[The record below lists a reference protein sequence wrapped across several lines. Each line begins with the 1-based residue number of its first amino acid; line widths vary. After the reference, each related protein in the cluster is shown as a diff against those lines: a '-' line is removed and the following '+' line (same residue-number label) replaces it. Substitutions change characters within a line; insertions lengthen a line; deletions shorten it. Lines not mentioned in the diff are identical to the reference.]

1 MADTPDLGSGAERYA
16 GSTPAPS
23 TCDLI
28 KDLRIITIYTF
39 YKSVQ
44 INLKIIAML
53 SVCCPLNH
61 SYCTIYSHVYIC
73 YTGAGATL
81 HLYPHS

>member
-28 KDLRIITIYTF
+28 QGTRGQGEMPSFIKPTLIGGFFCLGELGDL
-39 YKSVQ
+39 K
-44 INLKIIAML
+44 
-53 SVCCPLNH
+53 
-61 SYCTIYSHVYIC
+61 
-73 YTGAGATL
+73 
-81 HLYPHS
+81 